1 MQKFQQLLIKR
12 VSMDYKNEL
21 IQKIKKINKDESLNK
36 ELNKELEKLK
46 TGKDMEETIYRFSK
60 LLNKSPNALAVVL
73 IQIIKLTI
81 SNQNKNDLIEDF
93 SEFDKQT
100 LSIIVLLFI
109 YGTFLLKDTDLDSFK
124 VLQKSIDFN
133 NGAIS

>member
-1 MQKFQQLLIKR
+1 
-12 VSMDYKNEL
+12 MDYKNEL